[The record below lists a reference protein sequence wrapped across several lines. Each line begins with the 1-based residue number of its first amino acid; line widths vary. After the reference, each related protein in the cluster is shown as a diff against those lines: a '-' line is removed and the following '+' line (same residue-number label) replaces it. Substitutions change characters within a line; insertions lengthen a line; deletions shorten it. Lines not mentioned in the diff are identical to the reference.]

1 MKSLYGKLI
10 IGFFVSIVFSFSVAG
25 YFSIN
30 SHSDKLGQMTIKE
43 LNNSLAYIIELADIV
58 SDDELPV
65 VLQAYSEASSVSF
78 TIETEMINETYG
90 KMDEELNLSKK
101 DRAILYQNPKT
112 QILKESSTI
121 KQLTKSYVIDG
132 QQVIISIQKDANDRE
147 TIFLDSAVVAVF
159 CMIIAGSIM
168 FIVLADIIV
177 KPIARLNKATHE
189 LSKGNYRVRVNYS
202 SNDEIATLNRSFN
215 QMAQQLAKS
224 EEIRQQFISDVSHE
238 FQTPLTAIQGF
249 ATILKNEKL
258 KDEQR
263 KKYADIIIFHAK
275 RLSTLAKNML
285 QLTILDNDDVK
296 LEKEEFSLIEQLIRV
311 IETQDDL
318 AIRKDIEIEFN
329 RPKNDILIQGDEARL
344 EQVWI
349 NLINNAI
356 KYTNEHGVVTI
367 DVKKNVKDVEVSIA
381 DTGVGMSKEAI
392 SHIFERFY
400 RQDKSRKVEGN
411 GLGLSIVKR
420 IIDLHQGTI
429 EVVSQEDAGS
439 VFTVKLPIELSFHI
453 GKLNLTKGGEKG

>member
-202 SNDEIATLNRSFN
+202 GNDEIATLNRSFN

-224 EEIRQQFISDVSHE
+224 EEIRQQFISDVS
-238 FQTPLTAIQGF
+238 Q
-249 ATILKNEKL
+249 
-258 KDEQR
+258 
-263 KKYADIIIFHAK
+263 
-275 RLSTLAKNML
+275 
-285 QLTILDNDDVK
+285 
-296 LEKEEFSLIEQLIRV
+296 
-311 IETQDDL
+311 
-318 AIRKDIEIEFN
+318 
-329 RPKNDILIQGDEARL
+329 
-344 EQVWI
+344 
-349 NLINNAI
+349 
-356 KYTNEHGVVTI
+356 
-367 DVKKNVKDVEVSIA
+367 
-381 DTGVGMSKEAI
+381 
-392 SHIFERFY
+392 
-400 RQDKSRKVEGN
+400 
-411 GLGLSIVKR
+411 
-420 IIDLHQGTI
+420 
-429 EVVSQEDAGS
+429 
-439 VFTVKLPIELSFHI
+439 I
-453 GKLNLTKGGEKG
+453 GRAHV